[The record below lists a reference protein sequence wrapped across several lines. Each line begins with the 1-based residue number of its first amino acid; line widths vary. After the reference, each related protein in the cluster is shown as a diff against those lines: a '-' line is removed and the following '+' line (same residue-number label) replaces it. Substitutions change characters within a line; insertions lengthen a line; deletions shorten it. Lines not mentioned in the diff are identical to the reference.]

1 MEATVTDVCQHNII
15 KLWKEP
21 EKALKKITGFI
32 YLPGSQFYQAD
43 SNLKLKSCLHG
54 DVINTA
60 LCVGKSI
67 NKNGFLYYVL
77 QDAWMTK
84 TWTKLR
90 IPPVYLISWP
100 IHLFQIL
107 K

>member
-1 MEATVTDVCQHNII
+1 M
-15 KLWKEP
+15 
-21 EKALKKITGFI
+21 KKITGFI

-67 NKNGFLYYVL
+67 NKNGFFILC
-77 QDAWMTK
+77 
-84 TWTKLR
+84 
-90 IPPVYLISWP
+90 PPRRLDDKNMNKIEHSSCVSNFITNTFVSNIEIKKWGEN
-100 IHLFQIL
+100 IIL
-107 K
+107 KKYIMGCISAHAQ